1 MRAALTS
8 IFLALTGCSNA
19 TPELANGLPENI
31 EEANGEFDSRVKE
44 RFALGMAEV
53 DLVRELRNQGFERL
67 PSSRGIEDATFYR
80 KNFPFVTLWSVRWK
94 SENGKVT
101 EVWGVHGVRGP

>member
-53 DLVRELRNQGFERL
+53 D
-67 PSSRGIEDATFYR
+67 
-80 KNFPFVTLWSVRWK
+80 
-94 SENGKVT
+94 
-101 EVWGVHGVRGP
+101 